1 MEFEFDNMTKLE
13 SKLSVSVYG
22 PAGSG
27 KTTSAFKLA
36 MGIRDQ
42 LYPGKSLKDIGL
54 FIDTER
60 KSSSKSVGRNVGGEA
75 LEAMEVYHFEAP
87 FDIYKYAQLVEYAV
101 SKGKKIIITDSF
113 TPFWSGTSGILEN
126 VAELEVSLAG
136 AKKAYGAW
144 SEKAIIAKKNLLKSV
159 VSNSNAHMIFCYR
172 AKTEY
177 DISKNDKGRTV
188 INVVGVKEDMQGDV
202 PYEHDIVFSVNRE
215 THGISIIKDRLGFM
229 EYRMT
234 RTDSEGPIVISDGKE
249 LAKIVSEGISLE
261 EVTARKKSKLIHF
274 ILDEKAHKSSKVS
287 LLEKAKNLEL
297 TESLLTGMDYEVL
310 TKIVEMIK

>member
-1 MEFEFDNMTKLE
+1 MEFEFDTMTKLE

-60 KSSSKSVGRNVGGEA
+60 KSSSKSVGRNVGGET

-87 FDIYKYAQLVEYAV
+87 FDIYKYAQLIEYAV
-101 SKGKKIIITDSF
+101 SQGKKIIVTDSF
-113 TPFWSGTSGILEN
+113 TPFWSGTSGILDN

-159 VSNSNAHMIFCYR
+159 VSNSAAHMIFCYR

-177 DISKNDKGRTV
+177 DITKNDKGRTV
-188 INVVGVKEDMQGDV
+188 INVIGVKEDMQGDV
-202 PYEHDIVFSVNRE
+202 PYEHDIVFSVDRE
-215 THGISIIKDRLGFM
+215 THNIRIIKDRIGFA

-234 RTDSEGPIVISDGKE
+234 RTDSEAPIVISDGKE
-249 LAKIVSEGISLE
+249 LAKIVSEGVTLQ
-261 EVTARKKSKLIHF
+261 EVIARKKSKLIQF
-274 ILDEKAHKSSKVS
+274 ILEEKAHKSSKVS
-287 LLEKAKNLEL
+287 LLEKAKNMEL
-297 TESLLTGMDYEVL
+297 TDSLLNGMDYEVL